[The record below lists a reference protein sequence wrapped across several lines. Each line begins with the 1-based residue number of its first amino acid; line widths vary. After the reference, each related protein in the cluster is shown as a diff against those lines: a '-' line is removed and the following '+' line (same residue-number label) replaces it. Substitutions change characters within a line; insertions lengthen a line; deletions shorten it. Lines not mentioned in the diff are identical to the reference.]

1 MLVQEG
7 RGGCK
12 IIAHKVRLYVL
23 NEMPQI
29 INIYQYITEN
39 IISPNSTVYIPYK
52 NKIYLLRFLSLILI
66 LKCKQVLYFTSNHF
80 LFIKQFFDKVSF
92 KSHCDRDN
100 LFCKK

>member
-29 INIYQYITEN
+29 INIYQYITD
-39 IISPNSTVYIPYK
+39 STVYIPYQ
-52 NKIYLLRFLSLILI
+52 NKIYLLGFLSLILI
-66 LKCKQVLYFTSNHF
+66 LKCKQVLYLTSNHF
-80 LFIKQFFDKVSF
+80 LFIKQVFDKV
-92 KSHCDRDN
+92 
-100 LFCKK
+100 

>member
-29 INIYQYITEN
+29 INIYQYITD
-39 IISPNSTVYIPYK
+39 STVYIPYK

-66 LKCKQVLYFTSNHF
+66 LKCKQVLHLTSNHF
-80 LFIKQFFDKVSF
+80 LFIKEVFDKV
-92 KSHCDRDN
+92 
-100 LFCKK
+100 

>member
-66 LKCKQVLYFTSNHF
+66 LNANKP
-80 LFIKQFFDKVSF
+80 FI
-92 KSHCDRDN
+92 
-100 LFCKK
+100 